1 VAQRSSARSPLE
13 SKESPTMTPKVK
25 KTLTFVAGWILVLAG
40 LAALVLP
47 GPGLLL
53 LLCGLVLL
61 ATEYTWAQKWIDPV
75 ERRAVALAHANVQ
88 TVRSIVLS
96 ALGAFALLAVGI
108 VWGLDPTIPE
118 FWIFGPELPFGGWG
132 VGTTVTFSGVLA
144 IGLLVYSVKR
154 YRGKPLPAPSLS
166 PRRDGS
172 VTVAAVEEP
181 EPVGEDSR

>member
-1 VAQRSSARSPLE
+1 
-13 SKESPTMTPKVK
+13 MTPKVK

-53 LLCGLVLL
+53 LLCGLILL
-61 ATEYTWAQKWIDPV
+61 ATEYTWAQKWVDPV

-88 TVRSIVLS
+88 SPHAIALS
-96 ALGAFALLAVGI
+96 AVGACALLAVGI
-108 VWGLDPTIPE
+108 FWGMNPTIPE
-118 FWIFGPELPFGGWG
+118 FWIFGPRLPFGGWG

-154 YRGKPLPAPSLS
+154 YRGKPLPVPSLS
-166 PRRDGS
+166 SRQGG
-172 VTVAAVEEP
+172 AAVRTVDEP
-181 EPVGEDSR
+181 DPVAGDPR

>member
-1 VAQRSSARSPLE
+1 
-13 SKESPTMTPKVK
+13 MTPKVK

-53 LLCGLVLL
+53 LLCGLVVL

-88 TVRSIVLS
+88 TVRSIALS
-96 ALGAFALLAVGI
+96 ALGAVALLAVGI
-108 VWGLDPTIPE
+108 FWGINPTIPE
-118 FWIFGPELPFGGWG
+118 FWIFGPQLPFGGWG

-144 IGLLVYSVKR
+144 VGLLVYSVKR
-154 YRGKPLPAPSLS
+154 YRGKPLPTPSLS
-166 PRRDGS
+166 ARQGG
-172 VTVAAVEEP
+172 AAVPTVEEP
-181 EPVGEDSR
+181 DPVAGDSR

>member
-1 VAQRSSARSPLE
+1 
-13 SKESPTMTPKVK
+13 MTPKVK
-25 KTLTFVAGWILVLAG
+25 KTLTFLAGWVLVLAG

-61 ATEYTWAQKWIDPV
+61 ATEYAWAEKWIDPV

-88 TVRSIVLS
+88 KVGSIVAS
-96 ALGAFALLAVGI
+96 GLGACALLTVGI
-108 VWGLDPTIPE
+108 VWGLNPTIPR
-118 FWIFGPELPFGGWG
+118 FWIFGPHLPFGGWG

-144 IGLLVYSVKR
+144 LGLLVYSVRR
-154 YRGKPLPAPSLS
+154 YRGKPLPETSLS
-166 PRRDGS
+166 TRHENG
-172 VTVAAVEEP
+172 VAVPTAEEP

>member
-1 VAQRSSARSPLE
+1 
-13 SKESPTMTPKVK
+13 MTPKVK
-25 KTLTFVAGWILVLAG
+25 KTLTFVAGWILVIAG

-61 ATEYTWAQKWIDPV
+61 ATEYSWAQKWIDPV

-88 TVRSIVLS
+88 TRRSIFLS
-96 ALGAFALLAVGI
+96 ALGACALLAVGI
-108 VWGLDPTIPE
+108 FWGLNQTIPE

-132 VGTTVTFSGVLA
+132 VGTTVTVSGVLA

-154 YRGKPLPAPSLS
+154 YRGKPLPAPSS
-166 PRRDGS
+166 TRRDSGDA
-172 VTVAAVEEP
+172 VAGGEEP

>member
-1 VAQRSSARSPLE
+1 
-13 SKESPTMTPKVK
+13 MTPKVK

-61 ATEYTWAQKWIDPV
+61 ATEYTWAEKWIEPV

-88 TVRSIVLS
+88 KVGSIVLS
-96 ALGAFALLAVGI
+96 ALGACALLTVGI
-108 VWGLDPTIPE
+108 VWGLNPTIPE
-118 FWIFGPELPFGGWG
+118 FSIFGPHLPFGGWG

-154 YRGKPLPAPSLS
+154 YRGRPLPETSLS
-166 PRRDGS
+166 TRRGDH
-172 VTVAAVEEP
+172 VAAPTAEDP
-181 EPVGEDSR
+181 EPVAEDSR

>member
-1 VAQRSSARSPLE
+1 
-13 SKESPTMTPKVK
+13 MTPKVK

-61 ATEYTWAQKWIDPV
+61 ATEYTWAQKWVDPV

-88 TVRSIVLS
+88 SRRAIALS
-96 ALGAFALLAVGI
+96 ALGAGALLAVGI
-108 VWGLDPTIPE
+108 FWGINPTIPE
-118 FWIFGPELPFGGWG
+118 FWIFGPRLPFGGWG
-132 VGTTVTFSGVLA
+132 VGTTVTLSGVLA

-154 YRGKPLPAPSLS
+154 YRGRPLPVPSLS
-166 PRRDGS
+166 AREGAGGIAT
-172 VTVAAVEEP
+172 TVAVP
-181 EPVGEDSR
+181 DPVAKDSR

>member
-1 VAQRSSARSPLE
+1 
-13 SKESPTMTPKVK
+13 MTPKVK

-53 LLCGLVLL
+53 LLCGLVVL

-88 TVRSIVLS
+88 TARSIALS
-96 ALGAFALLAVGI
+96 ALGAVALLAVGI
-108 VWGLDPTIPE
+108 FWGINPTIPE
-118 FWIFGPELPFGGWG
+118 FWIFGPRLPFGGWG

-154 YRGKPLPAPSLS
+154 YRGKPQPTPSLS
-166 PRRDGS
+166 ARQGGA
-172 VTVAAVEEP
+172 TVPNVEEP
-181 EPVGEDSR
+181 DPVAGDLR